1 MVSMLNK
8 LNEAKG
14 KVSYLKNILI
24 AILIFIGI
32 SGTCI
37 YFFRNTLLDKI
48 WKDNSSM
55 KIGKPLSLQVDSNKI
70 VDFAVIDK
78 YILWDKDER
87 QRVVEYMK
95 RNNYKIKEGFYQ
107 FNQATT
113 FERALEI
120 FKFEKM

>member
-1 MVSMLNK
+1 MLNK

-14 KVSYLKNILI
+14 KVSSLKNILI
-24 AILIFIGI
+24 AILIFIAI

-55 KIGKPLSLQVDSNKI
+55 KIGKPLSLQVDSNKV

>member
-1 MVSMLNK
+1 
-8 LNEAKG
+8 
-14 KVSYLKNILI
+14 
-24 AILIFIGI
+24 
-32 SGTCI
+32 
-37 YFFRNTLLDKI
+37 
-48 WKDNSSM
+48 M
-55 KIGKPLSLQVDSNKI
+55 KIGKPLSLQVDSNKV